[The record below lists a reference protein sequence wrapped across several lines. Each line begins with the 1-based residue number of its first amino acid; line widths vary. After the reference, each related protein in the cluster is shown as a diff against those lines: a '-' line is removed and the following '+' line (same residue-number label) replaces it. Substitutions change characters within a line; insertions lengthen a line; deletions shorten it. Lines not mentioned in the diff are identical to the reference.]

1 MTDAAS
7 PATHSRQRKDE
18 PRNLTDAQSKTLP
31 PGEYQDSRQ
40 PALRLY
46 VSDQGVRTWGLY
58 KWLKTAG
65 KDGLGAPIRMK
76 VGNVTSMNVRDAR
89 IKAGALALKIEE
101 GIDPRPNKRTGDG
114 AEKTLR
120 QILGMYSA
128 RLKDEGKKQW
138 YWAERKIAGTEK
150 FAGSYADWLNKP
162 LSAITRPMLE
172 DRQHEIAFGNSA
184 LKIKKRGVQAAT
196 ISLKALRAVFAY
208 AEKKELYAGKNV
220 AKMVDMED
228 SPRRERVMSE
238 AEKAR
243 ILNVLDNWQENGFR
257 PYVRP
262 FFRLLMLTGVRWGNL
277 VSAKWEDI
285 NLKAKVWT
293 IPAAKS
299 KGSHEM
305 RIQLRDEA
313 IELLE
318 GQKGQH
324 KVWVFPSPNKAS
336 SGHLM
341 DPMLS
346 WKRVLE
352 IAEVKDRLT
361 PHDLRRSFGS
371 LLLNRE
377 VPMEVVSKL
386 MGHRNVATTAKHY
399 AFVTDEEAARHL
411 NRVPG

>member
-1 MTDAAS
+1 MTESAS
-7 PATHSRQRKDE
+7 PATHSRKRKDE

-31 PGEYQDSRQ
+31 PGEYQDSKQ

-89 IKAGALALKIEE
+89 IKASELAGKIDN
-101 GIDPRPNKRTGDG
+101 GIDPRPSKRTGDS

-120 QILGMYSA
+120 QVLDMYSA
-128 RLKDEGKKQW
+128 RLKDQGKKQW

-196 ISLKALRAVFAY
+196 ISLKALRAVYAY
-208 AEKKELYAGKNV
+208 AEKKELYAGKNI

-228 SPRRERVMSE
+228 SPRRERVMSVD
-238 AEKAR
+238 EKDR
-243 ILNVLDNWQENGFR
+243 ILNVLDNWLEHGFR

-262 FFRLLMLTGVRWGNL
+262 FFRLLILTGVRWGNL
-277 VSAKWEDI
+277 VAARWEDI
-285 NLKAKVWT
+285 NLKTKVWT

-305 RIQLRDEA
+305 RIQLRGEA

-324 KVWVFPSPNKAS
+324 KVWVFPSPNKSS

-352 IAEVKDRLT
+352 IAEVKERLT

-371 LLLNRE
+371 LLLNKD
-377 VPMEVVSKL
+377 VNMAVVSKAL
-386 MGHRNVATTAKHY
+386 GHRNVATTARYY
-399 AFVTDEEAARHL
+399 AFVTDAKVAEEL
-411 NRVPG
+411 ERVKG